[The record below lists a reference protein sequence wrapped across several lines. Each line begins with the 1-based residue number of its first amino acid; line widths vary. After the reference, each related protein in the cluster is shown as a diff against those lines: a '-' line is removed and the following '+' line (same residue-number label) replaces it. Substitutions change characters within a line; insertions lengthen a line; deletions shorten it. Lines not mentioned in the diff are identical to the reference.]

1 MRIASAPLNSEE
13 ITKIL
18 SEIIL
23 NECEQLQGGNPCNY
37 GDIIILNPNFSQ
49 YTYGLD
55 EKDVLNI
62 IKKLGY
68 NNPSD
73 VLKELVGIKFLLKL
87 EDENRNVKY
96 RSVYMDLLIRS
107 ANLRNARWTSNY
119 ILKPRLA
126 LVKSTVP
133 FSTDRRHTINPN
145 AKSRIKEI
153 DDLMDL
159 LKKELGDEGA
169 KIYIEI
175 VNEYLK
181 VKGYNGFD
189 LVQIKMMSQA
199 IENYSNG
206 KSIGIEAPT
215 GFGKTEVF
223 LFLIL
228 FILMKN
234 NFDPNKK
241 ILDPNKKIL
250 LLYPRKS
257 LTIDNTNRVILLSKI
272 IEKKLGKKVPILIRD
287 GDSKEVLHNGELI
300 RNGNLKCPNKHSLKY
315 INGRITCSDSNCV
328 YFNEDFYI
336 LDSKNYKSIVN
347 QRNELDPLIIIS
359 NIYTIANRLLT
370 FEKKNDIIVDD
381 FKKIAVVV
389 MDEAHVYTDV
399 LGGVT
404 SAVLEGIKKVNPDIR
419 FVGVSATVP
428 NRDEF
433 LSELFNINPTKSKLA
448 IVSSIDINKSVS
460 QPLNGFKLY
469 ILGFFEIRPDI
480 SWQSFAQL
488 WAILASTYSI
498 AYLNQPNTKSYLYQ
512 NIIFI
517 NNVRELNRFY
527 DGLSQNLGF
536 GEPCKDRVTMSSV
549 YAYSEPFY
557 IYLDNNQYNTLC
569 GQAQKSGYKYNI
581 NSMIKD
587 ASEIVFMDA
596 SNKYS
601 IFDKISKGD
610 YVTIGATS
618 TLELGVDYE
627 GVAFIL
633 NAGADDEVEIVQRLG
648 RAGRSF
654 KMPRITLGIIVSK
667 NVPLQSFRIHDQ
679 DYINRIVYML
689 SGQLLTQSQKQ
700 KIALHV
706 LKNVKPV
713 EYFRELINGFLDLY
727 INNKFTNKSREDL
740 KNLIKSINN
749 NEISKELGELYNSV
763 LNNNSVEEQCYNILD
778 EELVQNE
785 KLSYIRDKFKKEV
798 GTWKTDFGKILN
810 ELIGITSN
818 LINSGNISEIQK
830 LGNDILSS
838 INEIMKDYSKIEEK
852 ITNTKTVNLNQ
863 ISNEISG
870 KLTNILQKIYDA
882 KMQTELII
890 KTLIPYSNKLKI
902 SEVSEKLEN
911 LNDNIIKNII
921 ENLKGV
927 KSWLSQYNTSSTNV
941 TLSKELCEK
950 LIVLYS
956 NLRNIKG
963 NTKTDVRNFVFSYS
977 SLSPVGLNIDDMLV
991 KKITVRFYERQGSN
1005 WSPIG
1010 EIRDINIFDAL
1021 IKYPPFYVF
1030 NYSWYVSQNITNP
1043 PLRYGAILLPLNFQ
1057 YNNWHNVNPSM
1068 DDLSLKTNNTSVKG
1082 RVNEVDIEAVDE
1094 IRIYNLL
1101 QLESKLRNPL
1111 RISPG
1116 NSYQNRVPFLK
1127 LGVEHQYLNLYLQ
1140 NDIIKLSN
1148 LASNHH
1154 ISYDPTILSYT
1165 KYCYLGNGI
1174 SNDIFDINCPFQKE
1188 CSIGKLLSNNGR
1200 NSCKFWIK
1208 SARLMTKPALNF
1220 DYQLFENSSSQGI
1233 SINPVVTAY
1242 GLDSVNM
1249 YRRLYKITFYIND
1262 IPKYIYT
1269 NPVLRHKL
1277 YDTNAIKFE
1286 FDRNITKAVLENI
1299 LSSNPGLHN
1308 ILLTKYYL
1316 ILYGKDSIYKGVK
1329 ELNVSK
1335 YKSLNSRIQKDLD
1348 EQNKFL
1354 DFVYAVL
1361 LHTFAHLLY
1370 EFLTLKLRVDEDL
1383 IDYYYDFNT
1392 FNPSLSGDSVYV
1404 YEKTS
1409 TGVLDLSSF
1418 ILSQFNN
1425 NFQNLFNDFC
1435 NFVYQEFS
1443 NHSNL
1448 IQQTAQSL
1456 KQLNQSI
1463 LNSNQNIKQ
1472 ALAEINKLVQDLR
1485 NNQIEPDLYNFKI
1498 YLFDKNGTKISN
1510 FDEVILGS
1518 LADVALGNFCVDG
1531 CSSCVMGDFCHYPLI
1546 QNIITSRQLLEEFL
1560 NYICNFQSQ
1569 NALVKTSVKIKG
1581 ESRVGFSVLN
1591 HYAKN
1596 LNVKA
1601 LRIETAYFDKDCLN
1615 TLYDMLNSNPNLS
1628 IELTTDEKNSKDAL
1642 SKYSSEI
1649 EQLKAT
1655 NRFELKLKPKT
1666 HIKSYEIEFGDGR
1679 KIYIS
1684 GSWNCEKTSNKQEF
1698 IISI

>member
-1 MRIASAPLNSEE
+1 MRITSAPLNSEE

-18 SEIIL
+18 NEIIL

-37 GDIIILNPNFSQ
+37 GDIIILNPNPSQ

-68 NNPSD
+68 NNPSS
-73 VLKELVGIKFLLKL
+73 VLKELVNIKFLLKF

-107 ANLRNARWTSNY
+107 ANLRTARWTSNY

-159 LKKELGDEGA
+159 LKKELGDERA

-241 ILDPNKKIL
+241 IL

-287 GDSKEVLHNGELI
+287 GDSKEALRDGELI

-336 LDSKNYKSIVN
+336 LDSKNYKSIVK

-370 FEKKNDIIVDD
+370 FEKKNDITVDD

-419 FVGVSATVP
+419 FVGVSATIP

-433 LSELFNINPTKSKLA
+433 LSELFNINPTKLA

-517 NNVRELNRFY
+517 NNVSELNRFY
-527 DGLSQNLGF
+527 DGLSQNLGL

-569 GQAQKSGYKYNI
+569 GQAQKLGYKYNI

-596 SNKYS
+596 ANKYS

-679 DYINRIVYML
+679 DYINRIIYML

-713 EYFRELINGFLDLY
+713 KYFRELINGFLDLY
-727 INNKFTNKSREDL
+727 INNKFTNKLYNDL
-740 KNLIKSINN
+740 ENLIKSINN
-749 NEISKELGELYNSV
+749 NEISKELGELYNSI
-763 LNNNSVEEQCYNILD
+763 LNNNSVVEQCYNILD
-778 EELVQNE
+778 EELE
-785 KLSYIRDKFKKEV
+785 RSERLSYISKFKKELES
-798 GTWKTDFGKILN
+798 WKTDFGEILN
-810 ELIGITSN
+810 ELKGITDNFIDSD
-818 LINSGNISEIQK
+818 NISRIQN
-830 LGNDILSS
+830 LGNKILSL
-838 INEIMKDYSKIEEK
+838 INEIMEDYGKIEEK

-863 ISNEISG
+863 INNEISYI
-870 KLTNILQKIYDA
+870 LTNILQKIYDA
-882 KMQTELII
+882 KIQTERII

-902 SEVSEKLEN
+902 SEFSKKLEN
-911 LNDNIIKNII
+911 LNNKIQNIINDL
-921 ENLKGV
+921 NGV
-927 KSWLSQYNTSSTNV
+927 KSWLSQYNSSSTNV

-950 LIVLYS
+950 LVVLYS
-956 NLRNIKG
+956 NLRNIQKS
-963 NTKTDVRNFVFSYS
+963 TKTDVRNFVFSYS
-977 SLSPVGLNIDDMLV
+977 SLSSVGLNIDDMLV
-991 KKITVRFYERQGSN
+991 KKITVRFYEMQGNN
-1005 WSPIG
+1005 WSPVG

-1021 IKYPPFYVF
+1021 IRYPPFYVF
-1030 NYSWYVSQNITNP
+1030 NYSWYISQNTTNP
-1043 PLRYGAILLPLNFQ
+1043 PLRYGAILLPLNFK
-1057 YNNWHNVNPSM
+1057 YNRWYGVNPSI
-1068 DDLSLKTNNTSVKG
+1068 DDLSLKTNNISVT
-1082 RVNEVDIEAVDE
+1082 RVSEVDIQDVDE

-1101 QLESKLRNPL
+1101 QLEHKLNNPL
-1111 RISPG
+1111 IILPEK
-1116 NSYQNRVPFLK
+1116 YHQNEIPFLK
-1127 LGVEHQYLNLYLQ
+1127 LGVNKNYLKYYLQ
-1140 NDIIKLSN
+1140 NNITQLSK
-1148 LASNHH
+1148 LASNSY

-1165 KYCYLGNGI
+1165 RYCYLGRGI
-1174 SNDIFDINCPFQKE
+1174 SNDIFDVNCPFQGY
-1188 CSIGKLLSNNGR
+1188 CLIGKLLLKKGG
-1200 NSCKFWIK
+1200 NSCKLWSR
-1208 SARLMTKPALNF
+1208 SAKLMTKTVLNF
-1220 DYQLFENSSSQGI
+1220 DYQLFENSSQGI
-1233 SINPVVTAY
+1233 FINPVVTAY
-1242 GLDSVNM
+1242 SLDSVNM
-1249 YRRLYKITFYIND
+1249 YRRLRKIIFYIND
-1262 IPKYIYT
+1262 KPKYIYI
-1269 NPVLRHKL
+1269 NPILRHKL

-1286 FDRNITKAVLENI
+1286 FNREIIKVILENI
-1299 LSSNPGLHN
+1299 LSSNPTLHN

-1316 ILYGKDSIYKGVK
+1316 ILNGKDSIYNGVK
-1329 ELNVSK
+1329 ELDVNK
-1335 YKSLNSRIQKDLD
+1335 YKSFKSRIQKNLD

-1383 IDYYYDFNT
+1383 IDYYYDFNV
-1392 FNPSLSGDSVYV
+1392 FNPSLSEDSVYV

-1418 ILSQFNN
+1418 ILSWFNN
-1425 NFQNLFNDFC
+1425 NFQNLFNEFC
-1435 NFVYQEFS
+1435 NFVHQELS
-1443 NHSNL
+1443 NHSIL
-1448 IQQTAQSL
+1448 IQQTVQSL
-1456 KQLNQSI
+1456 NQLKHSI
-1463 LNSNQNIKQ
+1463 LNSTIQNIQ
-1472 ALAEINKLVQDLR
+1472 PALAELNKLVGDLR
-1485 NNQIEPDLYNFKI
+1485 KEQIEPDLYTFKI
-1498 YLFDKNGTKISN
+1498 YLSEDTNSKISN
-1510 FDEVILGS
+1510 FDEAILGS

-1581 ESRVGFSVLN
+1581 DSRVGFSVLN

-1596 LNVKA
+1596 PNVKA

-1666 HIKSYEIEFGDGR
+1666 HIKSYEIEFDDGR

>member
-1 MRIASAPLNSEE
+1 MGTTSAHLDSEE

-18 SEIIL
+18 NEIVL
-23 NECEQLQGGNPCNY
+23 KECEQLQGGNPCNY
-37 GDIIILNPNFSQ
+37 GDIIVLNPNPSQ
-49 YTYGLD
+49 NTYGLN
-55 EKDVLNI
+55 EKDILNI

-68 NNPSD
+68 NSPSS
-73 VLKELVGIKFLLKL
+73 VLNDLVNAKFLLKF
-87 EDENRNVKY
+87 EDKNGNVKY
-96 RSVYMDLLIRS
+96 RSIYMDLFIRS
-107 ANLRNARWTSNY
+107 ANLRTARWTSNY

-126 LVKSTVP
+126 LVRSTIP
-133 FSTDRRHTINPN
+133 FSTDRKYTINPS
-145 AKSRIKEI
+145 AKSGIKEI
-153 DDLMDL
+153 DDLIDL
-159 LKKELGDEGA
+159 LKKELGNQGA
-169 KIYIEI
+169 NNYIEI

-181 VKGYNGFD
+181 VKGYKGFD
-189 LVQIKMMSQA
+189 LVQIKMISQA
-199 IENYSNG
+199 IENYLNG

-228 FILMKN
+228 FILIKN
-234 NFDPNKK
+234 NF
-241 ILDPNKKIL
+241 DPNKKIL

-257 LTIDNTNRVILLSKI
+257 LMIDNTNRVILLGKI
-272 IEKKLGKKVPILIRD
+272 IEKKLGIKVPILIRD
-287 GDSKEVLHNGELI
+287 GDSKEVLHDGDLI

-315 INGRITCSDSNCV
+315 TKGRIACSDSNCV
-328 YFNEDFYI
+328 YSKEEFYI
-336 LDSKNYKSIVN
+336 LDSKNYKSIVK

-370 FEKKNDIIVDD
+370 FEQRDDITVED

-404 SAVLEGIKKVNPDIR
+404 SAVLEGMKKVNPNLGFI
-419 FVGVSATVP
+419 GVSATIP
-428 NRDEF
+428 NREEF
-433 LSELFNINPTKSKLA
+433 LSELFNTTPAKLA
-448 IVSSIDINKSVS
+448 IVSSKDISKSVS

-469 ILGFFEIRPDI
+469 VLGFFEIRPDA

-517 NNVRELNRFY
+517 NNVNELNRFY
-527 DGLSQNLGF
+527 DGLAQNLGL
-536 GEPCKDRVTMSSV
+536 GEPCKDRVTTSLFD
-549 YAYSEPFY
+549 AYSEPFY

-569 GQAQKSGYKYNI
+569 GQVQKSGYKYNI
-581 NSMIKD
+581 NSIIKD

-596 SNKYS
+596 ANKYS

-679 DYINRIVYML
+679 DYINRIIYML
-689 SGQLLTQSQKQ
+689 SGQSLTQSQNQ
-700 KIALHV
+700 RIALHV

-713 EYFRELINGFLDLY
+713 KYFRELINGFLDLY
-727 INNKFTNKSREDL
+727 RNNKFTNKLHDDL
-740 KNLIKSINN
+740 KNLINLINN
-749 NEISKELGELYNSV
+749 NEISKELEELYNSI
-763 LNNNSVEEQCYNILD
+763 LNNNSVEEQCLNILD
-778 EELVQNE
+778 EELKQNE
-785 KLSYIRDKFKKEV
+785 NLSYIRNEFKKEL
-798 GTWKTDFGKILN
+798 GEWKTEFEKILN
-810 ELIGITSN
+810 ELIRIASN
-818 LINSGNISEIQK
+818 FIGPDNVSQIRK
-830 LGNDILSS
+830 LRDDTLSLV
-838 INEIMKDYSKIEEK
+838 NEIMKDYSKIEEK

-863 ISNEISG
+863 ISNEISDI
-870 KLTNILQKIYDA
+870 LNNISQKIYGVKINTD
-882 KMQTELII
+882 QII
-890 KTLIPYSNKLKI
+890 RTLIPYNNKLEINK
-902 SEVSEKLEN
+902 VREKLKN
-911 LNDNIIKNII
+911 LNDDIKENIIDK
-921 ENLKGV
+921 LDDV
-927 KSWLSQYNTSSTNV
+927 MSWLSQYNTSSTNV

-956 NLRNIKG
+956 NLPNIKG

-977 SLSPVGLNIDDMLV
+977 SLSPAGLNIDDKLV
-991 KKITVRFYERQGSN
+991 KKITVRFYERQGNN
-1005 WSPIG
+1005 WSPVG

-1030 NYSWYVSQNITNP
+1030 NYSWYVSQNVANP
-1043 PLRYGAILLPLNFQ
+1043 PPRYGAVLLPLDPK
-1057 YNNWHNVNPSM
+1057 YNRWHGVNPSIY
-1068 DDLSLKTNNTSVKG
+1068 DLSLKTNNNISAKG
-1082 RVNEVDIEAVDE
+1082 KVVEVDIEAIDE
-1094 IRIYNLL
+1094 IRVYNLL
-1101 QLESKLRNPL
+1101 QFEDKLNNPL
-1111 RISPG
+1111 RISPEKL
-1116 NSYQNRVPFLK
+1116 NQNRVPFLK
-1127 LGVEHQYLNLYLQ
+1127 LGVDKRYLNYYLQ
-1140 NDIIKLSN
+1140 NNIIQLSN
-1148 LASNHH
+1148 LASKSH

-1165 KYCYLGNGI
+1165 RYCYLGKGI
-1174 SNDIFDINCPFQKE
+1174 SNDIFDTDCPFQEE
-1188 CSIGKLLSNNGR
+1188 CPIGKLLLRKGGH
-1200 NSCKFWIK
+1200 SCKFWTR
-1208 SARLMTKPALNF
+1208 SAKLMAKPALNF

-1233 SINPVVTAY
+1233 SINPAVTAY
-1242 GLDSVNM
+1242 SLDSVNM
-1249 YRRLYKITFYIND
+1249 YRRLNKITFYIND
-1262 IPKYIYT
+1262 MPKYIYT
-1269 NPVLRHKL
+1269 KPVLRHKL

-1286 FDRNITKAVLENI
+1286 FDRNITKVVLENI
-1299 LSSNPGLHN
+1299 LSSNPTLHN

-1316 ILYGKDSIYKGVK
+1316 ILYGKDSIYKGIE

-1335 YKSLNSRIQKDLD
+1335 YKLLKSRIQQDPD

-1370 EFLTLKLRVDEDL
+1370 EFLTLKLRVDENL
-1383 IDYYYDFNT
+1383 MDYYYYFDI
-1392 FNPSLSGDSVYV
+1392 FNPSLSGDSTYV

-1409 TGVLDLSSF
+1409 TGVLDLSALL
-1418 ILSQFNN
+1418 LSQFNN
-1425 NFQNLFNDFC
+1425 NFQTLFNDFC
-1435 NFVYQEFS
+1435 NFVHQEFS

-1448 IQQTAQSL
+1448 IQQTVQSL

-1463 LNSNQNIKQ
+1463 SNSNQDIKQ
-1472 ALAEINKLVQDLR
+1472 ALDELNKLVRDLR
-1485 NNQIEPDLYNFKI
+1485 NNQIEPDLYTFKI
-1498 YLFDKNGTKISN
+1498 YLFDMNDNKISN
-1510 FDEVILGS
+1510 FDETTLGS
-1518 LADVALGNFCVDG
+1518 LADIALGNFCIDG

-1569 NALVKTSVKIKG
+1569 NALVKTSVNIKG
-1581 ESRVGFSVLN
+1581 DSRVGFSLLS

-1596 LNVKA
+1596 PNVKA
-1601 LRIETAYFDKDCLN
+1601 LRIETAYLDKDCLN
-1615 TLYDMLNSNPNLS
+1615 ILYDLLNSNLNLT

-1642 SKYSSEI
+1642 KENSSQI

-1655 NRFELKLKPKT
+1655 GRFELKLVPKT
-1666 HIKSYEIEFGDGR
+1666 HIKSYEIEFKDGR
-1679 KIYIS
+1679 KIHIS
-1684 GSWNCEKTSNKQEF
+1684 GSWNCQKTSNKQEF
-1698 IISI
+1698 TISI

>member
-1 MRIASAPLNSEE
+1 MTSAHLDSEE
-13 ITKIL
+13 ITRIL
-18 SEIIL
+18 NEIIL
-23 NECEQLQGGNPCNY
+23 KECEQLQEGNPCNY
-37 GDIIILNPNFSQ
+37 GDIIILNPNPSQ
-49 YTYGLD
+49 YTYGLN
-55 EKDVLNI
+55 EKDILNI
-62 IKKLGY
+62 IKNLGY
-68 NNPSD
+68 NSPSS
-73 VLKELVGIKFLLKL
+73 VLNDLVNAKFLLKF
-87 EDENRNVKY
+87 EDKNGNTKY
-96 RSVYMDLLIRS
+96 RSIYMDLFIRS
-107 ANLRNARWTSNY
+107 ANLRTARWTSNY

-126 LVKSTVP
+126 LVKSTIP
-133 FSTDRRHTINPN
+133 FSTDRRYTINPN
-145 AKSRIKEI
+145 AKSGIKEI

-159 LKKELGDEGA
+159 LKKELGNQGA
-169 KIYIEI
+169 ENYIEI

-181 VKGYNGFD
+181 VKGYKGFD
-189 LVQIKMMSQA
+189 LVQIKMISQA
-199 IENYSNG
+199 IENYLNG

-228 FILMKN
+228 FILIKN
-234 NFDPNKK
+234 NF
-241 ILDPNKKIL
+241 DPNKKIL

-257 LTIDNTNRVILLSKI
+257 LMIDNTNRVILLSKI

-287 GDSKEVLHNGELI
+287 GDSKEDVHDGELI

-315 INGRITCSDSNCV
+315 TNGRITCSDSNCV
-328 YFNEDFYI
+328 YSKEEFYI
-336 LDSKNYKSIVN
+336 LDSKKYKSIVK

-359 NIYTIANRLLT
+359 NIYTIANRLLA
-370 FEKKNDIIVDD
+370 FEQRDDITVED

-404 SAVLEGIKKVNPDIR
+404 SAVLEGMKKVNPNLGFI
-419 FVGVSATVP
+419 GVSATIP
-428 NRDEF
+428 NREEF
-433 LSELFNINPTKSKLA
+433 LSELFNIAPAKLA
-448 IVSSIDINKSVS
+448 IVSSKDISKSVS

-469 ILGFFEIRPDI
+469 ILGFFEIRPDV

-517 NNVRELNRFY
+517 NNVNELNRFY
-527 DGLSQNLGF
+527 DGLSQNLGL
-536 GEPCKDRVTMSSV
+536 GEPCKDRVTTSLFD
-549 YAYSEPFY
+549 AYSEPFY

-569 GQAQKSGYKYNI
+569 GQVQKVGNKYKLYKL
-581 NSMIKD
+581 NSIIKD

-596 SNKYS
+596 ANKYS

-648 RAGRSF
+648 RASRSF

-679 DYINRIVYML
+679 DYINRIIYML
-689 SGQLLTQSQKQ
+689 SGQLLTQSQNQ

-713 EYFRELINGFLDLY
+713 KYFRELINGFLDLY
-727 INNKFTNKSREDL
+727 INNKFTNKLRDDL
-740 KNLIKSINN
+740 ENLIKSINN
-749 NEISKELGELYNSV
+749 NEISKELKELYNSI
-763 LNNNSVEEQCYNILD
+763 LNNESVVEQCFTILD
-778 EELVQNE
+778 QELEQNE
-785 KLSYIRDKFKKEV
+785 KLSYIRNKFKKELE
-798 GTWKTDFGKILN
+798 TWKTEFGKILN
-810 ELIGITSN
+810 DLIRIASN
-818 LINSGNISEIQK
+818 FIGPDNISEIQK
-830 LGNDILSS
+830 LGNDTSLL
-838 INEIMKDYSKIEEK
+838 INEIIMKDYRKIEEK

-863 ISNEISG
+863 ISNEISDL
-870 KLTNILQKIYDA
+870 LTNIYKKIYDA
-882 KMQTELII
+882 KINTERII
-890 KTLIPYSNKLKI
+890 ETLIPYNNK
-902 SEVSEKLEN
+902 SEINKVSEKLEN
-911 LNDNIIKNII
+911 LNGNAIKNII
-921 ENLKGV
+921 ENLKDV
-927 KSWLSQYNTSSTNV
+927 KSWLSQYNTSSTTV

-950 LIVLYS
+950 LIILYS
-956 NLRNIKG
+956 NLRNTKS

-977 SLSPVGLNIDDMLV
+977 SLSSVGLNIDDVLV
-991 KKITVRFYERQGSN
+991 KKITVRFYERQNNN

-1030 NYSWYVSQNITNP
+1030 NYSRYVSQNVTNP
-1043 PLRYGAILLPLNFQ
+1043 PLRYGAILLPLNPK
-1057 YNNWHNVNPSM
+1057 YNRWYRVNPSVH
-1068 DDLSLKTNNTSVKG
+1068 DISLKTNNNISV
-1082 RVNEVDIEAVDE
+1082 RDRLVEVDVKDVDE

-1101 QLESKLRNPL
+1101 QLESKLGNPL
-1111 RISPG
+1111 RISPEK
-1116 NSYQNRVPFLK
+1116 SYKYEVPFLK
-1127 LGVEHQYLNLYLQ
+1127 IGVDKQYLDYYLQ
-1140 NDIIKLSN
+1140 NNIEQLSE
-1148 LASNHH
+1148 LASKSH

-1165 KYCYLGNGI
+1165 RYCYLGNGI
-1174 SNDIFDINCPFQKE
+1174 SNDIFDINCPFQDE
-1188 CSIGKLLSNNGR
+1188 CSIGKLLLRRGGH
-1200 NSCKFWIK
+1200 SCKFWTR
-1208 SARLMTKPALNF
+1208 SAKLMTKPALNF

-1233 SINPVVTAY
+1233 SINPVVKAY

-1249 YRRLYKITFYIND
+1249 YRRLNKITFYIND
-1262 IPKYIYT
+1262 IPKYIYL
-1269 NPVLRHKL
+1269 NPVLIHKL

-1286 FDRNITKAVLENI
+1286 FDRNTTKAVLENI
-1299 LSSNPGLHN
+1299 LSSNPTLRN

-1316 ILYGKDSIYKGVK
+1316 ILNGKDSIYRGVK
-1329 ELNVSK
+1329 KLKESE
-1335 YKSLNSRIQKDLD
+1335 YMSLNWRIQNDLN

-1370 EFLTLKLRVDEDL
+1370 EFLTLKLRIDENL
-1383 IDYYYDFNT
+1383 IDYYYDFNIS
-1392 FNPSLSGDSVYV
+1392 NPSLSGDSIYI

-1435 NFVYQEFS
+1435 NFVHQEFS

-1448 IQQTAQSL
+1448 IQQTVQSL
-1456 KQLNQSI
+1456 KQLKQSI

-1472 ALAEINKLVQDLR
+1472 ALEEINKLVQGLR
-1485 NNQIEPDLYNFKI
+1485 NNQIEPDLYTFKI
-1498 YLFDKNGTKISN
+1498 YLFEKKGTKISN
-1510 FDEVILGS
+1510 FDEVTLGS
-1518 LADVALGNFCVDG
+1518 LADIALGNFCIDG

-1546 QNIITSRQLLEEFL
+1546 QHIITSRQLLEEFL

-1569 NALVKTSVKIKG
+1569 NALVKTSVNIKG
-1581 ESRVGFSVLN
+1581 DSRVGFSLLR
-1591 HYAKN
+1591 HYAEN
-1596 LNVKA
+1596 PNVKA
-1601 LRIETAYFDKDCLN
+1601 LRIETAYLDKDCLN
-1615 TLYDMLNSNPNLS
+1615 ILYELLNSNPNLT

-1642 SKYSSEI
+1642 NENSSQI

-1655 NRFELKLKPKT
+1655 GRFELKLVPKT
-1666 HIKSYEIEFGDGR
+1666 HIKSYEIEFKDGR
-1679 KIYIS
+1679 KIHIS
-1684 GSWNCEKTSNKQEF
+1684 GSWNCQRTSSKQEF
-1698 IISI
+1698 TISI

>member
-1 MRIASAPLNSEE
+1 MGITSARLNSEE

-18 SEIIL
+18 NEIIL
-23 NECEQLQGGNPCNY
+23 KECEQLQGGNPCNY
-37 GDIIILNPNFSQ
+37 GDIIILNPNPLQ
-49 YTYGLD
+49 YTYGLNEND
-55 EKDVLNI
+55 ILNI

-68 NNPSD
+68 NCPSS
-73 VLKELVGIKFLLKL
+73 VLNDLVNAKFLLKF
-87 EDENRNVKY
+87 EDKNGNAKY
-96 RSVYMDLLIRS
+96 RSIYMDLFIRS
-107 ANLRNARWTSNY
+107 ANLRTAIWTSNY
-119 ILKPRLA
+119 ILKPRLT
-126 LVKSTVP
+126 LVKSTIP
-133 FSTDRRHTINPN
+133 FSTDRRYTINPS
-145 AKSRIKEI
+145 AKSGIKEI
-153 DDLMDL
+153 DDLTDL
-159 LKKELGDEGA
+159 LKKELGDQGA
-169 KIYIEI
+169 KNYIEI

-181 VKGYNGFD
+181 VKGYKGFD
-189 LVQIKMMSQA
+189 LVQIKMISQA
-199 IENYSNG
+199 IENYLNG

-228 FILMKN
+228 FILIKN
-234 NFDPNKK
+234 DF
-241 ILDPNKKIL
+241 DPNKKIL

-257 LTIDNTNRVILLSKI
+257 LMIDNTNRVILLSKI

-287 GDSKEVLHNGELI
+287 GDSKEVVHDGDLI
-300 RNGNLKCPNKHSLKY
+300 RNGNLKCPNKHSLRY
-315 INGRITCSDSNCV
+315 INGRIACSDSNCV
-328 YFNEDFYI
+328 YSKEEFYI
-336 LDSKNYKSIVN
+336 LDSKNYKSIVK

-370 FEKKNDIIVDD
+370 FEQRNDITVED
-381 FKKIAVVV
+381 FKKMAVVV

-404 SAVLEGIKKVNPDIR
+404 SAVLEGIKKVNPNLGFI
-419 FVGVSATVP
+419 GVSATIP
-428 NRDEF
+428 NREEF
-433 LSELFNINPTKSKLA
+433 LSELFNITPTKLA
-448 IVSSIDINKSVS
+448 IVSSIDISKSVS

-469 ILGFFEIRPDI
+469 ILGFFEIRPDV

-512 NIIFI
+512 NMIFI
-517 NNVRELNRFY
+517 NNVNELNRFY
-527 DGLSQNLGF
+527 DGLSQNLGL
-536 GEPCKDRVTMSSV
+536 GEPCKDRVTTSSFN
-549 YAYSEPFY
+549 AYSEPFY

-569 GQAQKSGYKYNI
+569 GHVQKSGYKYNI
-581 NSMIKD
+581 NSIIKD

-596 SNKYS
+596 ANKYS
-601 IFDKISKGD
+601 IFEKISKGD
-610 YVTIGATS
+610 YVAIGATS

-648 RAGRSF
+648 RASRSF

-679 DYINRIVYML
+679 DYINRIIYML
-689 SGQLLTQSQKQ
+689 SGQLLTQSQNQ

-713 EYFRELINGFLDLY
+713 KYFRELINGFLDLY
-727 INNKFTNKSREDL
+727 RNNKFTNKLRDDL
-740 KNLIKSINN
+740 ENLINSINN
-749 NEISKELGELYNSV
+749 NEISKELEELYNSI
-763 LNNNSVEEQCYNILD
+763 LNNNSVEEQCRNMLD

-785 KLSYIRDKFKKEV
+785 KLSYIRDKFKKEL

-818 LINSGNISEIQK
+818 LIGSDNILKIQN
-830 LGNDILSS
+830 LGNDILLL
-838 INEIMKDYSKIEEK
+838 INEILKDYSKIEEK

-870 KLTNILQKIYDA
+870 ILINIHRKIYDA
-882 KMQTELII
+882 KINTEHII
-890 KTLIPYSNKLKI
+890 ETLIPYNNKLEI
-902 SEVSEKLEN
+902 NEVSEKLEN

-921 ENLKGV
+921 DNLKGV

-977 SLSPVGLNIDDMLV
+977 SLSPVGLNIDDRLV
-991 KKITVRFYERQGSN
+991 KKITVRFYERQGNN

-1043 PLRYGAILLPLNFQ
+1043 PLRYGAILLPLNFK
-1057 YNNWHNVNPSM
+1057 YNRWHRVNPSI
-1068 DDLSLKTNNTSVKG
+1068 DDLSLKTNNNSVKG
-1082 RVNEVDIEAVDE
+1082 REGEVDIQDVDE

-1101 QLESKLRNPL
+1101 QLESKLGNPL

-1116 NSYQNRVPFLK
+1116 DSYQNKVPFLK
-1127 LGVEHQYLNLYLQ
+1127 LGVNKQYLNHYLQ
-1140 NDIIKLSN
+1140 NNIIQLSN
-1148 LASNHH
+1148 LASNYH
-1154 ISYDPTILSYT
+1154 ILYNPTILSYT
-1165 KYCYLGNGI
+1165 RYCYLGNGI
-1174 SNDIFDINCPFQKE
+1174 SNDIFDINCPFQEE
-1188 CSIGKLLSNNGR
+1188 CSIGRLLLKKGGH
-1200 NSCKFWIK
+1200 SCKFWIR
-1208 SARLMTKPALNF
+1208 SAKLMTKTALNF

-1242 GLDSVNM
+1242 GLDSVSM

-1299 LSSNPGLHN
+1299 LSSNPTLHN

-1329 ELNVSK
+1329 ELNVSE
-1335 YKSLNSRIQKDLD
+1335 YKSLKLKIQKDLD

-1370 EFLTLKLRVDEDL
+1370 EFLTLKLRVDENL
-1383 IDYYYDFNT
+1383 IDYYYDFNI

-1425 NFQNLFNDFC
+1425 NFQNLFNEFC

-1456 KQLNQSI
+1456 KQLKQSI
-1463 LNSNQNIKQ
+1463 LNSNQNIQQ
-1472 ALAEINKLVQDLR
+1472 ALAELNKLVQDLR
-1485 NNQIEPDLYNFKI
+1485 KKQIELDLYTFKI
-1498 YLFDKNGTKISN
+1498 YLSEKNDTKNSN
-1510 FDEVILGS
+1510 FDEAILGS
-1518 LADVALGNFCVDG
+1518 LADIALGNFCIDG

-1560 NYICNFQSQ
+1560 NYICNFQSR
-1569 NALVKTSVKIKG
+1569 NALVKTSVNIKG
-1581 ESRVGFSVLN
+1581 DSRVGFSLLS

-1596 LNVKA
+1596 PNVKA
-1601 LRIETAYFDKDCLN
+1601 LRIETAYLDKDCIN
-1615 TLYDMLNSNPNLS
+1615 ILYDLLNSNPNLT
-1628 IELTTDEKNSKDAL
+1628 IELTTDMKNSKDAL
-1642 SKYSSEI
+1642 TEYSSQI

-1655 NRFELKLKPKT
+1655 GRFKLKLVPKT
-1666 HIKSYEIEFGDGR
+1666 HIKSYEIEFKDGR
-1679 KIYIS
+1679 KIHIS
-1684 GSWNCEKTSNKQEF
+1684 GSWNCEKTSSKQEF
-1698 IISI
+1698 TISI

>member
-1 MRIASAPLNSEE
+1 MGTTSAHLDSEE

-18 SEIIL
+18 NEIIL
-23 NECEQLQGGNPCNY
+23 KECEQLQGGNPCNY
-37 GDIIILNPNFSQ
+37 GDIIVLNPNPSQ
-49 YTYGLD
+49 NTYELN
-55 EKDVLNI
+55 EKDILNI

-68 NNPSD
+68 NSPSS
-73 VLKELVGIKFLLKL
+73 VLNDLVNAKFLLKF
-87 EDENRNVKY
+87 EDKNGNVKY
-96 RSVYMDLLIRS
+96 RSIYMDLFIRS
-107 ANLRNARWTSNY
+107 ANLRTARWTSNY

-126 LVKSTVP
+126 LVRSTIP
-133 FSTDRRHTINPN
+133 FSTDRKYTINPS
-145 AKSRIKEI
+145 AKSGIKEI
-153 DDLMDL
+153 DDLIDL
-159 LKKELGDEGA
+159 LKKELGNQGA
-169 KIYIEI
+169 NNYIEI

-181 VKGYNGFD
+181 VKGYKGFD
-189 LVQIKMMSQA
+189 LVQIKMISQA
-199 IENYSNG
+199 IENYLNG

-228 FILMKN
+228 FILIKN
-234 NFDPNKK
+234 NF
-241 ILDPNKKIL
+241 DPNKKIL

-257 LTIDNTNRVILLSKI
+257 LMIDNTNRVILLGKI
-272 IEKKLGKKVPILIRD
+272 IEKKLGIKVPILIRD
-287 GDSKEVLHNGELI
+287 GDSKEVLHDGDLI

-315 INGRITCSDSNCV
+315 TKGRIACSDSNCV
-328 YFNEDFYI
+328 YSKEEFYI
-336 LDSKNYKSIVN
+336 LDSKNYKSIVK

-370 FEKKNDIIVDD
+370 FEQRDDITVED

-404 SAVLEGIKKVNPDIR
+404 SAVLEGMKKVNPNLGFI
-419 FVGVSATVP
+419 GVSATIP
-428 NRDEF
+428 NREEF
-433 LSELFNINPTKSKLA
+433 LSELFNTTPAKLA
-448 IVSSIDINKSVS
+448 IVSSKDISKSVS

-469 ILGFFEIRPDI
+469 VLGFFEIRPDA

-517 NNVRELNRFY
+517 NNVNELNRFY
-527 DGLSQNLGF
+527 DGLAQNLGL
-536 GEPCKDRVTMSSV
+536 GEPCKDRVTTSLFD
-549 YAYSEPFY
+549 AYSEPFY

-569 GQAQKSGYKYNI
+569 GQVQKSGYKYNI
-581 NSMIKD
+581 NSIIKD

-596 SNKYS
+596 ANKYS

-679 DYINRIVYML
+679 DYINRIIYML
-689 SGQLLTQSQKQ
+689 SGQSLTQSQNQ
-700 KIALHV
+700 RIALHV

-713 EYFRELINGFLDLY
+713 KYFRELINGFLDLY
-727 INNKFTNKSREDL
+727 RNNKFTNKLHDDL
-740 KNLIKSINN
+740 KNLINLINN
-749 NEISKELGELYNSV
+749 NEISKELEELYNSI
-763 LNNNSVEEQCYNILD
+763 LNNNSVEEQCLNILD
-778 EELVQNE
+778 EELKQNE
-785 KLSYIRDKFKKEV
+785 NLSYIRNEFKKEL
-798 GTWKTDFGKILN
+798 GEWKTEFEKILN
-810 ELIGITSN
+810 ELIRIASN
-818 LINSGNISEIQK
+818 FIGPDNVSQIRK
-830 LGNDILSS
+830 LRDDTLSLV
-838 INEIMKDYSKIEEK
+838 NEIMKDYSKIEEK

-863 ISNEISG
+863 ISNEISDI
-870 KLTNILQKIYDA
+870 LNNISQKIYGVKINTD
-882 KMQTELII
+882 QII
-890 KTLIPYSNKLKI
+890 RTLIPYNNKLEINK
-902 SEVSEKLEN
+902 VREKLKN
-911 LNDNIIKNII
+911 LNDDIKENIIDK
-921 ENLKGV
+921 LDDV
-927 KSWLSQYNTSSTNV
+927 MSWLSQYNTSSTNV

-956 NLRNIKG
+956 NLPNIKG

-977 SLSPVGLNIDDMLV
+977 SLSPAGLNIDDKLV
-991 KKITVRFYERQGSN
+991 KKITVRFYERQGNN
-1005 WSPIG
+1005 WSPVG

-1030 NYSWYVSQNITNP
+1030 NYSWYVSQNVANP
-1043 PLRYGAILLPLNFQ
+1043 PPRYGAVLLPLDPK
-1057 YNNWHNVNPSM
+1057 YNRWHGVNPSIY
-1068 DDLSLKTNNTSVKG
+1068 DLSLKTNNNISAKG
-1082 RVNEVDIEAVDE
+1082 KVVEVDIEAIDE
-1094 IRIYNLL
+1094 IRVYNLL
-1101 QLESKLRNPL
+1101 QFEDKLNNPL
-1111 RISPG
+1111 RISPEKL
-1116 NSYQNRVPFLK
+1116 NQNRVPFLK
-1127 LGVEHQYLNLYLQ
+1127 LGVDKRYLNYYLQ
-1140 NDIIKLSN
+1140 NNIIQLSN
-1148 LASNHH
+1148 LASKSH

-1165 KYCYLGNGI
+1165 RYCYLGKGI
-1174 SNDIFDINCPFQKE
+1174 SNDIFDTDCPFQEE
-1188 CSIGKLLSNNGR
+1188 CPIGKLLLRKGGH
-1200 NSCKFWIK
+1200 SCKFWTR
-1208 SARLMTKPALNF
+1208 SAKLMAKPALNF

-1233 SINPVVTAY
+1233 SINPAVTAY
-1242 GLDSVNM
+1242 SLDSVNM
-1249 YRRLYKITFYIND
+1249 YRRLNKITFYIND
-1262 IPKYIYT
+1262 MPKYIYT
-1269 NPVLRHKL
+1269 KPVLRHKL

-1286 FDRNITKAVLENI
+1286 FDRNITKVVLENI
-1299 LSSNPGLHN
+1299 LSSNPTLHN

-1316 ILYGKDSIYKGVK
+1316 ILYGKDSIYKGIE

-1335 YKSLNSRIQKDLD
+1335 YKLLKSRIQQDPD

-1370 EFLTLKLRVDEDL
+1370 EFLTLKLRVDENL
-1383 IDYYYDFNT
+1383 MDYYYYFDI
-1392 FNPSLSGDSVYV
+1392 FNPSLSGDSTYV

-1409 TGVLDLSSF
+1409 TGVLDLSALL
-1418 ILSQFNN
+1418 LSQFNN
-1425 NFQNLFNDFC
+1425 NFQTLFNDFC
-1435 NFVYQEFS
+1435 NFVHQEFS

-1448 IQQTAQSL
+1448 IQQTVQSL

-1463 LNSNQNIKQ
+1463 SNSNQDIKQ
-1472 ALAEINKLVQDLR
+1472 ALDELNKLVRDLR
-1485 NNQIEPDLYNFKI
+1485 NNQIEPDLYTFKI
-1498 YLFDKNGTKISN
+1498 YLFDMNDNKISN
-1510 FDEVILGS
+1510 FDETTLGS
-1518 LADVALGNFCVDG
+1518 LADIALGNFCIDG

-1569 NALVKTSVKIKG
+1569 NALVKTSVNIKG
-1581 ESRVGFSVLN
+1581 DSRVGFSLLS

-1596 LNVKA
+1596 PNVKA
-1601 LRIETAYFDKDCLN
+1601 LRIETAYLDKDCLN
-1615 TLYDMLNSNPNLS
+1615 ILYDLLNSNLNLT

-1642 SKYSSEI
+1642 KENSSQI

-1655 NRFELKLKPKT
+1655 GRFELKLVPKT
-1666 HIKSYEIEFGDGR
+1666 HIKSYEIEFKDGR
-1679 KIYIS
+1679 KIHIS
-1684 GSWNCEKTSNKQEF
+1684 GSWNCQKTSNKQEF
-1698 IISI
+1698 TISI